1 MGIIFRKGIETLL
14 ERVDSYTF
22 SFFMGFVLQHPKRC
36 LPNLVWCTTYVM
48 FYQILHKIL
57 SNALIFWNGT
67 IYQKLKF
74 FLTSGKDHPR
84 WLLTKMD
91 QMMDQFSDI
100 NEGEKEFMKMWNLHM
115 MVILILEYRN
125 GAINS
130 RSWKVAAPLIFQA
143 KTHFLCVFY
152 EVI

>member
-1 MGIIFRKGIETLL
+1 M
-14 ERVDSYTF
+14 
-22 SFFMGFVLQHPKRC
+22 H
-36 LPNLVWCTTYVM
+36 YVM
-48 FYQILHKIL
+48 FYQSLHKIL

-74 FLTSGKDHPR
+74 FLMSGKDHPH

-115 MVILILEYRN
+115 MVILILEYF
-125 GAINS
+125 S
-130 RSWKVAAPLIFQA
+130 RDKMKMIRFLLILPQF
-143 KTHFLCVFY
+143 
-152 EVI
+152 VIIF